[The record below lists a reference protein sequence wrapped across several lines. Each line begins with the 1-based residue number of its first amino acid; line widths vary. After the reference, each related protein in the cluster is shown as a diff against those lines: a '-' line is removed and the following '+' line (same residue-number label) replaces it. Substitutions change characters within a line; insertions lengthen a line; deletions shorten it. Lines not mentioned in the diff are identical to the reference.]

1 MSDRPSPPCPR
12 CLRSSY
18 VQELEEYLP
27 GRSSGWLVCT
37 RCYHTWP
44 AAEAASRDPRA
55 EISANLPRRK

>member
-18 VQELEEYLP
+18 VQEEEYLP

-37 RCYHTWP
+37 RCSHMWP
-44 AAEAASRDPRA
+44 AADAASRGVRA
-55 EISANLPRRK
+55 EISADLPRK